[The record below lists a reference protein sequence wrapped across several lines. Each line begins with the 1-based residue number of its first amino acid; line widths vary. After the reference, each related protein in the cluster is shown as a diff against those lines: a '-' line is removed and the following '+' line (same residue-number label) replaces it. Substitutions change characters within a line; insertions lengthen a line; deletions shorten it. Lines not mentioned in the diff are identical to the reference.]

1 MFVSEPI
8 FVPRPHSQTED
19 DGVLCV
25 TLLGAYSQSNVTL
38 LILDAKDLNEIARI
52 KYTTEGSVAQSM
64 HGIFLPNY

>member
-1 MFVSEPI
+1 MLFIHS
-8 FVPRPHSQTED
+8 RPHCKEED

-38 LILDAKDLNEIARI
+38 LILDAKNLNEVARI
-52 KYTTEGSVAQSM
+52 KYMTEGSVAQSM

>member
-1 MFVSEPI
+1 MNVLLFIHS
-8 FVPRPHSQTED
+8 RPHCKEED

-25 TLLGAYSQSNVTL
+25 TLLSAYSQSNVTL
-38 LILDAKDLNEIARI
+38 LILDAKNLNEVARI